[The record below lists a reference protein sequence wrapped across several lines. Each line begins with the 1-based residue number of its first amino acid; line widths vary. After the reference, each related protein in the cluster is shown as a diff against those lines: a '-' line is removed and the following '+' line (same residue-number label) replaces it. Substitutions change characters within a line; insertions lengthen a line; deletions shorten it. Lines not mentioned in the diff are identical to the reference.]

1 MANRGGGPAVWRVPE
16 ANHADFTPRRFLS
29 IFYQIKSEFHIVML
43 FSQSQDNYLGQLGVH
58 TLINE
63 RYIDFCYHMLE
74 TDISEGYN
82 YRERSFAKKVFEY
95 ITENEEAKLLFDES
109 PIETETNTDDANE
122 WKRTLFLIS
131 ADRLPKSYFNYTYF
145 YILLKVIDT
154 LNGGRGL
161 IKPVKQVRVL
171 QWNGTEINLVHL
183 LVMVGRTFPSVR
195 AHAILSVPYIH
206 PANGIG
212 LDHSFH

>member
-1 MANRGGGPAVWRVPE
+1 
-16 ANHADFTPRRFLS
+16 
-29 IFYQIKSEFHIVML
+29 
-43 FSQSQDNYLGQLGVH
+43 
-58 TLINE
+58 
-63 RYIDFCYHMLE
+63 MLE
-74 TDISEGYN
+74 TDISEEYN
-82 YRERSFAKKVFEY
+82 YREGSFAKKVFEY
-95 ITENEEAKLLFDES
+95 IIENEETKLLFNKS
-109 PIETETNTDDANE
+109 PIETEANTDDDNE

-131 ADRLPKSYFNYTYF
+131 ADRFPKSRFIYRYF
-145 YILLKVIDT
+145 YILLKVIDA

-161 IKPVKQVRVL
+161 IQPVKQVRVL